1 MIETASLAA
10 GELSELRQISPRAT
24 EHSEGGVPYLL
35 LPALALPPGCEPSAV
50 DALLCPVPRDGY
62 SSRLFFGLKVSPVG
76 RENPSP
82 LNWNGSVRILERN
95 WHAHSWRT
103 PAGLRL
109 AQMLTLHLK
118 ALR

>member
-1 MIETASLAA
+1 MAFPQDQLDELL
-10 GELSELRQISPRAT
+10 ELSPGLR
-24 EHSEGGVPYLL
+24 EFEEGGFQYFF
-35 LPALALPPGCEPSAV
+35 LPGLQLPDGCEPRQV
-50 DALLCPVPRDGY
+50 DALLCPMQRDGY
-62 SSRLFFGLKVSPVG
+62 SSRLYFAVQVRPMG
-76 RENPSP
+76 RANLAA

-109 AQMLTLHLK
+109 AQMVAIHLK